1 MLRCAAPP
9 KSTTSQI
16 SRDSTI
22 GDSLSLERH
31 KTPMSATLPPLAVRV
46 DERGWLA
53 TQEQGFDA
61 ATSVRIAAKIPGKQT
76 VGAAIAV
83 VALSAGAVAV
93 NATADTSSGESSRV
107 AYAAT
112 PLPTTTTITT
122 IATTATAT
130 VTATAPA
137 PTTTVAGT
145 EPAGPLV
152 DPSGFGTER
161 PTTLV
166 GGVLFGFADS
176 NDAAAAT
183 VFSGRGPDPLLLGC
197 ECMRLAG

>member
-1 MLRCAAPP
+1 M
-9 KSTTSQI
+9 
-16 SRDSTI
+16 
-22 GDSLSLERH
+22 
-31 KTPMSATLPPLAVRV
+31 
-46 DERGWLA
+46 
-53 TQEQGFDA
+53 
-61 ATSVRIAAKIPGKQT
+61 AAKIPGKQT

-93 NATADTSSGESSRV
+93 YATADTSSGESSRV

-112 PLPTTTTITT
+112 PLPTTT
-122 IATTATAT
+122 
-130 VTATAPA
+130 TAPA

-183 VFSGRGPDPLLLGC
+183 LFSRRGPDPLLLGC
-197 ECMRLAG
+197 ECMSLAG

>member
-1 MLRCAAPP
+1 
-9 KSTTSQI
+9 
-16 SRDSTI
+16 
-22 GDSLSLERH
+22 
-31 KTPMSATLPPLAVRV
+31 MSATSPPLAVWV

-53 TQEQGFDA
+53 TQKQGFDT
-61 ATSVRIAAKIPGKQT
+61 ATSVRMAAKIPGKQT
-76 VGAAIAV
+76 VVAAIAAIAAIAV

-93 NATADTSSGESSRV
+93 YATADTSSGESSRV

-122 IATTATAT
+122 TTTIATTATIAT
-130 VTATAPA
+130 TTTTTTIATATATTIAPA

>member
-1 MLRCAAPP
+1 
-9 KSTTSQI
+9 
-16 SRDSTI
+16 
-22 GDSLSLERH
+22 
-31 KTPMSATLPPLAVRV
+31 
-46 DERGWLA
+46 
-53 TQEQGFDA
+53 
-61 ATSVRIAAKIPGKQT
+61 
-76 VGAAIAV
+76 
-83 VALSAGAVAV
+83 
-93 NATADTSSGESSRV
+93 
-107 AYAAT
+107 
-112 PLPTTTTITT
+112 
-122 IATTATAT
+122 
-130 VTATAPA
+130 
-137 PTTTVAGT
+137 VAGT

>member
-1 MLRCAAPP
+1 
-9 KSTTSQI
+9 
-16 SRDSTI
+16 
-22 GDSLSLERH
+22 
-31 KTPMSATLPPLAVRV
+31 MSATLPPLAVWV

-53 TQEQGFDA
+53 TQKQGFDT
-61 ATSVRIAAKIPGKQT
+61 ATSVRMAAKIPGKQT
-76 VGAAIAV
+76 VVAAIAV

-93 NATADTSSGESSRV
+93 YATADTSSGESSRV

-122 IATTATAT
+122 TATTATIAT
-130 VTATAPA
+130 TTTIATATATTIAPA

>member
-1 MLRCAAPP
+1 
-9 KSTTSQI
+9 
-16 SRDSTI
+16 
-22 GDSLSLERH
+22 
-31 KTPMSATLPPLAVRV
+31 MSATLPPLAVWV

-53 TQEQGFDA
+53 TQKQGFDT
-61 ATSVRIAAKIPGKQT
+61 ATSVRMAAKIPGKQT
-76 VGAAIAV
+76 VVAAIAAIAV

-93 NATADTSSGESSRV
+93 YATADTSSGESSRV

-122 IATTATAT
+122 TTTIATTATIAT
-130 VTATAPA
+130 AATIATTTTIATATATTIAPA

>member
-1 MLRCAAPP
+1 M
-9 KSTTSQI
+9 
-16 SRDSTI
+16 
-22 GDSLSLERH
+22 
-31 KTPMSATLPPLAVRV
+31 
-46 DERGWLA
+46 
-53 TQEQGFDA
+53 
-61 ATSVRIAAKIPGKQT
+61 AAKIPGKQT
-76 VGAAIAV
+76 VVAAIAAIAAIAV

-93 NATADTSSGESSRV
+93 YATADTSSGESSRV

-122 IATTATAT
+122 TTTIATTATIAT
-130 VTATAPA
+130 TTTIATATATTIAPA

>member
-1 MLRCAAPP
+1 M
-9 KSTTSQI
+9 
-16 SRDSTI
+16 
-22 GDSLSLERH
+22 
-31 KTPMSATLPPLAVRV
+31 
-46 DERGWLA
+46 
-53 TQEQGFDA
+53 
-61 ATSVRIAAKIPGKQT
+61 AAKIPGKQT
-76 VGAAIAV
+76 VVAAIAV

-93 NATADTSSGESSRV
+93 YATADTSSGESSRV

-112 PLPTTTTITT
+112 PLPTTTTIATTATIATTTT
-122 IATTATAT
+122 IATATAT
-130 VTATAPA
+130 TIAPA

>member
-1 MLRCAAPP
+1 
-9 KSTTSQI
+9 
-16 SRDSTI
+16 
-22 GDSLSLERH
+22 
-31 KTPMSATLPPLAVRV
+31 MSATLPPLAVWV

-53 TQEQGFDA
+53 TQKQGFDT
-61 ATSVRIAAKIPGKQT
+61 ATSVRMAAKIPGKQT
-76 VGAAIAV
+76 VVAAIAAIAAIAV

-93 NATADTSSGESSRV
+93 YATADTSSGESSRV

-122 IATTATAT
+122 TATTATIAT
-130 VTATAPA
+130 TTTIATATATTIAPA

>member
-1 MLRCAAPP
+1 
-9 KSTTSQI
+9 
-16 SRDSTI
+16 
-22 GDSLSLERH
+22 
-31 KTPMSATLPPLAVRV
+31 MSATSPPLAVWV
-46 DERGWLA
+46 DERGRLA
-53 TQEQGFDA
+53 TQKQGFDT
-61 ATSVRIAAKIPGKQT
+61 ATSVRMAAKILGKQT

-83 VALSAGAVAV
+83 VALSAGVVAV
-93 NATADTSSGESSRV
+93 YATADTSSGESSRV

-112 PLPTTTTITT
+112 PLPTTTTTTTTT
-122 IATTATAT
+122 IATAT

-183 VFSGRGPDPLLLGC
+183 LFSRRGPDPLLLGC

>member
-1 MLRCAAPP
+1 
-9 KSTTSQI
+9 
-16 SRDSTI
+16 
-22 GDSLSLERH
+22 
-31 KTPMSATLPPLAVRV
+31 MSATLLPLAVWV

-53 TQEQGFDA
+53 TQKQGFDT
-61 ATSVRIAAKIPGKQT
+61 ATSVRMAAKIPGKQT
-76 VGAAIAV
+76 VVAAIAV

-93 NATADTSSGESSRV
+93 YATADTSSGESSRV

-122 IATTATAT
+122 IATTATIAT
-130 VTATAPA
+130 AATIATTTTIATATATATAPA

>member
-1 MLRCAAPP
+1 
-9 KSTTSQI
+9 
-16 SRDSTI
+16 
-22 GDSLSLERH
+22 
-31 KTPMSATLPPLAVRV
+31 MSATLPPLAVWV

-53 TQEQGFDA
+53 TQKQGFDT
-61 ATSVRIAAKIPGKQT
+61 ATSVRMAAKIPGKQT
-76 VGAAIAV
+76 VVAAIAAIAV

-93 NATADTSSGESSRV
+93 YATADTSSGESSRV

-122 IATTATAT
+122 TATTATIAT
-130 VTATAPA
+130 TTTTTTIATATATTIAPA

>member
-1 MLRCAAPP
+1 
-9 KSTTSQI
+9 
-16 SRDSTI
+16 
-22 GDSLSLERH
+22 
-31 KTPMSATLPPLAVRV
+31 MSATLPPLAVWV

-53 TQEQGFDA
+53 TQKQGFDT
-61 ATSVRIAAKIPGKQT
+61 ATSVRMAAKIPGKQT
-76 VGAAIAV
+76 VVAAIAAIAV

-93 NATADTSSGESSRV
+93 YATADTSSGESSRV

-112 PLPTTTTITT
+112 PVPTTTTTTTTT
-122 IATTATAT
+122 IA
-130 VTATAPA
+130 TATAPA

>member
-1 MLRCAAPP
+1 
-9 KSTTSQI
+9 
-16 SRDSTI
+16 
-22 GDSLSLERH
+22 
-31 KTPMSATLPPLAVRV
+31 MSATLPPLAVWV

-122 IATTATAT
+122 IATTATIATAATIATTTTIATAT

-183 VFSGRGPDPLLLGC
+183 VFSGRGPDLLLLGC

>member
-1 MLRCAAPP
+1 
-9 KSTTSQI
+9 
-16 SRDSTI
+16 
-22 GDSLSLERH
+22 
-31 KTPMSATLPPLAVRV
+31 MSATLLPLAVWV

-53 TQEQGFDA
+53 TQEQGFDT
-61 ATSVRIAAKIPGKQT
+61 ATSVRMAAKIPGKQT
-76 VGAAIAV
+76 VVAAIAAIAAIAV

-93 NATADTSSGESSRV
+93 YATADTSSGESSRV

>member
-1 MLRCAAPP
+1 
-9 KSTTSQI
+9 
-16 SRDSTI
+16 
-22 GDSLSLERH
+22 
-31 KTPMSATLPPLAVRV
+31 MSATSPPLAVWV

-53 TQEQGFDA
+53 TQKQGFDT
-61 ATSVRIAAKIPGKQT
+61 ATSVRMAAKIPGKQT
-76 VGAAIAV
+76 VVAAIAAIAV

-93 NATADTSSGESSRV
+93 YATADTSSGESSRV

-122 IATTATAT
+122 TTTIATTATIAT
-130 VTATAPA
+130 AATIATTTTIATATATTIAPA

>member
-1 MLRCAAPP
+1 
-9 KSTTSQI
+9 
-16 SRDSTI
+16 
-22 GDSLSLERH
+22 
-31 KTPMSATLPPLAVRV
+31 MSATLPPLAVWV

-53 TQEQGFDA
+53 TQKQGFDT
-61 ATSVRIAAKIPGKQT
+61 ATSVRMAAKIPGKQT
-76 VGAAIAV
+76 VVAAIAAIAAIAV

-93 NATADTSSGESSRV
+93 YATADTSSGESSRV

-122 IATTATAT
+122 TTTIATAT

>member
-1 MLRCAAPP
+1 
-9 KSTTSQI
+9 
-16 SRDSTI
+16 
-22 GDSLSLERH
+22 
-31 KTPMSATLPPLAVRV
+31 MSATLPPLAVWV

-53 TQEQGFDA
+53 TQKQGFDT
-61 ATSVRIAAKIPGKQT
+61 ATSVRMAAKIPGKQT
-76 VGAAIAV
+76 VVAAIAAIAV

-93 NATADTSSGESSRV
+93 YATADTSSGESSRV

-122 IATTATAT
+122 TTTIATTATIATAATIATTTTIATAT